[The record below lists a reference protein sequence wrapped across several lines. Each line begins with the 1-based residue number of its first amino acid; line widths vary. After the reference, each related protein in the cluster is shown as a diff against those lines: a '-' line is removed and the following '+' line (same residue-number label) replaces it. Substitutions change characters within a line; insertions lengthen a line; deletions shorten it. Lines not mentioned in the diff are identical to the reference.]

1 MVLAFVGV
9 LSRNL
14 MPTSISTNLRITK
27 MKTDKL
33 EFHPHIITFL
43 IIVFCYL
50 INGPAYPFAGNL
62 IWLPLGAMSLCFLL
76 FGFRVFFAAILAS
89 QFSEFWFHSQP
100 FFDQITLIRT
110 ISGAIGPALAIASMR
125 FFKLSNFF
133 DGDKLVFHHLIFLA
147 ILTALFNT
155 LTAFFVS
162 SYIVSN
168 GQANETINATDFLRN
183 YLMGDI
189 LGCLIVLFFAAF
201 VVVPFIKYFFPKI
214 APSE

>member
-1 MVLAFVGV
+1 
-9 LSRNL
+9 
-14 MPTSISTNLRITK
+14 
-27 MKTDKL
+27 MKSEAL
-33 EFHPHIITFL
+33 EFQPQIITLL
-43 IIVFCYL
+43 IVVLCYF
-50 INGPAYPFAGNL
+50 INGPAYPFEGNL
-62 IWLPLGAMSLCFLL
+62 IWLPLGGMSLCFLL
-76 FGFRVFFAAILAS
+76 FGFRVVFAAILAS
-89 QFSEFWFHSQP
+89 QLSEFWFHSQP
-100 FFDQITLIRT
+100 FFDQVTLIRT
-110 ISGAIGPALAIASMR
+110 ISGAMGPALAIASMR

-189 LGCLIVLFFAAF
+189 LGCLIVLFFAAL
-201 VVVPFIKYFFPKI
+201 VVVPFIKYFFPKLG
-214 APSE
+214 PSE

>member
-1 MVLAFVGV
+1 
-9 LSRNL
+9 
-14 MPTSISTNLRITK
+14 
-27 MKTDKL
+27 MKSEAL
-33 EFHPHIITFL
+33 EFQPQIITLL
-43 IIVFCYL
+43 IVVLCYF
-50 INGPAYPFAGNL
+50 INGPAYPFEGNL
-62 IWLPLGAMSLCFLL
+62 IWLPLGGMSLCFLL
-76 FGFRVFFAAILAS
+76 FGFRVVFAAILAS
-89 QFSEFWFHSQP
+89 QLSEFWFHSQP
-100 FFDQITLIRT
+100 FFDQVTLIRT
-110 ISGAIGPALAIASMR
+110 ISGAMGPALAIASMR

-133 DGDKLVFHHLIFLA
+133 DGVKLVFHHLIFLA

-189 LGCLIVLFFAAF
+189 LGCLIVLFFAAL

>member
-1 MVLAFVGV
+1 
-9 LSRNL
+9 
-14 MPTSISTNLRITK
+14 
-27 MKTDKL
+27 MKSEAL
-33 EFHPHIITFL
+33 EFQPQIITLL
-43 IIVFCYL
+43 IVVLCYF
-50 INGPAYPFAGNL
+50 INGPAYPFEGNL
-62 IWLPLGAMSLCFLL
+62 IWLPLGGMSLCFLL
-76 FGFRVFFAAILAS
+76 FGFRVVFAAILAS
-89 QFSEFWFHSQP
+89 QLSEFWFHSQP
-100 FFDQITLIRT
+100 FFDQVTLIRT
-110 ISGAIGPALAIASMR
+110 ISGVIGPALAIASMR

-189 LGCLIVLFFAAF
+189 LGCLIVLFFAAL

>member
-1 MVLAFVGV
+1 
-9 LSRNL
+9 
-14 MPTSISTNLRITK
+14 
-27 MKTDKL
+27 MKSEAL
-33 EFHPHIITFL
+33 EFQPQIITLL
-43 IIVFCYL
+43 IVVLCYF
-50 INGPAYPFAGNL
+50 INGPAYPFEGNL
-62 IWLPLGAMSLCFLL
+62 IWLPLGGMSLCFLL
-76 FGFRVFFAAILAS
+76 FGFRVVFVAILAS
-89 QFSEFWFHSQP
+89 QLSEFWFHSQP
-100 FFDQITLIRT
+100 FFDQVTLIRT
-110 ISGAIGPALAIASMR
+110 ISGAMGPALAIASMR

-189 LGCLIVLFFAAF
+189 LGCLMVLFFAAL

-214 APSE
+214 GPSE

>member
-1 MVLAFVGV
+1 
-9 LSRNL
+9 
-14 MPTSISTNLRITK
+14 
-27 MKTDKL
+27 MKSDAL
-33 EFHPHIITFL
+33 EFQSQITTFL
-43 IIVFCYL
+43 IVVLCYF
-50 INGPAYPFAGNL
+50 INGPAYPFEGNL

-76 FGFRVFFAAILAS
+76 FGFRVVFAAILAS
-89 QFSEFWFHSQP
+89 QFSEFWFHSQL
-100 FFDQITLIRT
+100 FFDQVTLIRT
-110 ISGAIGPALAIASMR
+110 VSGAIGPALAIASMR

-168 GQANETINATDFLRN
+168 GHSSETINATDFLRN
-183 YLMGDI
+183 FLIGDI
-189 LGCLIVLFFAAF
+189 LGCLTVIFFAAL
-201 VVVPFIKYFFPKI
+201 VVVPFIKYFFPRI

>member
-1 MVLAFVGV
+1 
-9 LSRNL
+9 
-14 MPTSISTNLRITK
+14 
-27 MKTDKL
+27 MKSDAL
-33 EFHPHIITFL
+33 EFQPQIITLL
-43 IIVFCYL
+43 IVVLCYF
-50 INGPAYPFAGNL
+50 INGPAYPFEGNL
-62 IWLPLGAMSLCFLL
+62 IWLPLGGMSLCFLL
-76 FGFRVFFAAILAS
+76 FGFRVVFAAILAS
-89 QFSEFWFHSQP
+89 QLSEFWFHSQP
-100 FFDQITLIRT
+100 FFDQVTLIRT
-110 ISGAIGPALAIASMR
+110 ISGAMGPALAIASMR

-168 GQANETINATDFLRN
+168 GQANETINATYFLRN

-189 LGCLIVLFFAAF
+189 LGCLIVLFFAAL

>member
-1 MVLAFVGV
+1 MKSEALEFQPQIITLLIGV
-9 LSRNL
+9 L
-14 MPTSISTNLRITK
+14 
-27 MKTDKL
+27 
-33 EFHPHIITFL
+33 
-43 IIVFCYL
+43 CYF
-50 INGPAYPFAGNL
+50 INGPAYPFEGNL
-62 IWLPLGAMSLCFLL
+62 IWLPLGGMSLCFLL
-76 FGFRVFFAAILAS
+76 FGFRVVFAAILAS
-89 QFSEFWFHSQP
+89 QLSEFWFHSQP
-100 FFDQITLIRT
+100 FFDQVTLIRT
-110 ISGAIGPALAIASMR
+110 ISGVIGPALAIASMR

-189 LGCLIVLFFAAF
+189 LGCLIVLFFAAL

>member
-1 MVLAFVGV
+1 
-9 LSRNL
+9 
-14 MPTSISTNLRITK
+14 
-27 MKTDKL
+27 MKSDAL
-33 EFHPHIITFL
+33 EFQSQITTFL
-43 IIVFCYL
+43 IVVLCYF
-50 INGPAYPFAGNL
+50 INGPAYPFEGNL

-76 FGFRVFFAAILAS
+76 FGFRVVFAAILAS
-89 QFSEFWFHSQP
+89 QFSEFWFHSQL
-100 FFDQITLIRT
+100 FFDQVTLIRT
-110 ISGAIGPALAIASMR
+110 VSGAIGPALAIASMR

-189 LGCLIVLFFAAF
+189 LGCLIVLFFSAL

>member
-1 MVLAFVGV
+1 
-9 LSRNL
+9 
-14 MPTSISTNLRITK
+14 
-27 MKTDKL
+27 MKSEAL
-33 EFHPHIITFL
+33 EFQPQIITLL
-43 IIVFCYL
+43 IVVLCYF
-50 INGPAYPFAGNL
+50 INGPAYPFEGNL
-62 IWLPLGAMSLCFLL
+62 IWLPLGGMSLCFLL
-76 FGFRVFFAAILAS
+76 FGFRVVFAAILAS
-89 QFSEFWFHSQP
+89 QLSEFWFHSQP
-100 FFDQITLIRT
+100 FFDQVTLIRT
-110 ISGAIGPALAIASMR
+110 ISGAMGPALAIASMR

-189 LGCLIVLFFAAF
+189 LGCLIVLFFAAL

-214 APSE
+214 EPSE

>member
-1 MVLAFVGV
+1 
-9 LSRNL
+9 
-14 MPTSISTNLRITK
+14 
-27 MKTDKL
+27 MKSEAL
-33 EFHPHIITFL
+33 EFQPQIITLL
-43 IIVFCYL
+43 IVVLCYF
-50 INGPAYPFAGNL
+50 INGPAYPFEGNL
-62 IWLPLGAMSLCFLL
+62 IWLPLGGMSLCFLL
-76 FGFRVFFAAILAS
+76 FGFRVVFAAILAS
-89 QFSEFWFHSQP
+89 QLSEFWFHSQP
-100 FFDQITLIRT
+100 FFDQVTLIRT
-110 ISGAIGPALAIASMR
+110 ISGAMGPALAIASMR

-189 LGCLIVLFFAAF
+189 LGCLIVLFFAAL
-201 VVVPFIKYFFPKI
+201 VIVPSIKYFFPKI

>member
-1 MVLAFVGV
+1 
-9 LSRNL
+9 
-14 MPTSISTNLRITK
+14 
-27 MKTDKL
+27 MKSEAL
-33 EFHPHIITFL
+33 EFQPQIITLL
-43 IIVFCYL
+43 IVVLCYF
-50 INGPAYPFAGNL
+50 INGPAYPFEGNL
-62 IWLPLGAMSLCFLL
+62 IWLPLGGMSLCFLL
-76 FGFRVFFAAILAS
+76 FGFRVVFAAILAS
-89 QFSEFWFHSQP
+89 QLSEFWFHSQP
-100 FFDQITLIRT
+100 FFDQVTLIRT
-110 ISGAIGPALAIASMR
+110 ISGAMGPALAIASMR

-189 LGCLIVLFFAAF
+189 LGCLIVLFFAAL

-214 APSE
+214 APGE

>member
-1 MVLAFVGV
+1 
-9 LSRNL
+9 
-14 MPTSISTNLRITK
+14 
-27 MKTDKL
+27 MKSDAL
-33 EFHPHIITFL
+33 EFQSQITTFL
-43 IIVFCYL
+43 IVVLCYF
-50 INGPAYPFAGNL
+50 INGPAYPFEGNL
-62 IWLPLGAMSLCFLL
+62 IWLPLGGMSLCFLL
-76 FGFRVFFAAILAS
+76 FGFRVVFAAILAS
-89 QFSEFWFHSQP
+89 QLSEFWFHSQP
-100 FFDQITLIRT
+100 FFDQVTLIRT
-110 ISGAIGPALAIASMR
+110 ISGAMGPALAIASMR

-183 YLMGDI
+183 YLMGDV
-189 LGCLIVLFFAAF
+189 LGCLIVLFFAAL

>member
-1 MVLAFVGV
+1 
-9 LSRNL
+9 
-14 MPTSISTNLRITK
+14 
-27 MKTDKL
+27 
-33 EFHPHIITFL
+33 
-43 IIVFCYL
+43 
-50 INGPAYPFAGNL
+50 
-62 IWLPLGAMSLCFLL
+62 
-76 FGFRVFFAAILAS
+76 
-89 QFSEFWFHSQP
+89 
-100 FFDQITLIRT
+100 
-110 ISGAIGPALAIASMR
+110 MR

-189 LGCLIVLFFAAF
+189 LGCLLVLFFAAL

-214 APSE
+214 VPSE

>member
-1 MVLAFVGV
+1 
-9 LSRNL
+9 
-14 MPTSISTNLRITK
+14 
-27 MKTDKL
+27 MKSEAL
-33 EFHPHIITFL
+33 EFQPQIITLL
-43 IIVFCYL
+43 IVVLCYF
-50 INGPAYPFAGNL
+50 INGPAYPFEGNL
-62 IWLPLGAMSLCFLL
+62 IWLPLGGMSLCFLL
-76 FGFRVFFAAILAS
+76 FGFRVVFAAILAS
-89 QFSEFWFHSQP
+89 QLSEFWFHSQP
-100 FFDQITLIRT
+100 FFDQVTLIRT
-110 ISGAIGPALAIASMR
+110 ISGAMGPALAIASMR

-133 DGDKLVFHHLIFLA
+133 DGDKLVFHHLLFLA

-189 LGCLIVLFFAAF
+189 LGCLIVLFFAAL

>member
-1 MVLAFVGV
+1 
-9 LSRNL
+9 
-14 MPTSISTNLRITK
+14 
-27 MKTDKL
+27 MKSEAL
-33 EFHPHIITFL
+33 EFQPQIITLL
-43 IIVFCYL
+43 IVVLCYF
-50 INGPAYPFAGNL
+50 INGPAYPFEGNL
-62 IWLPLGAMSLCFLL
+62 IWLPLGGMSLCFLL
-76 FGFRVFFAAILAS
+76 FGFRVVFAAILAS
-89 QFSEFWFHSQP
+89 QLSEFWFHSQP
-100 FFDQITLIRT
+100 FFDQVTLIRT
-110 ISGAIGPALAIASMR
+110 ISGVIGPALAIASMR

-189 LGCLIVLFFAAF
+189 LGCLIVLFFAAL

-214 APSE
+214 APGE

>member
-1 MVLAFVGV
+1 
-9 LSRNL
+9 
-14 MPTSISTNLRITK
+14 
-27 MKTDKL
+27 MKSEAL
-33 EFHPHIITFL
+33 EFQPQIITLL
-43 IIVFCYL
+43 IVVLCYF
-50 INGPAYPFAGNL
+50 INGPAYPFEGNL
-62 IWLPLGAMSLCFLL
+62 IWLPLGGMSLCFLL
-76 FGFRVFFAAILAS
+76 FGFRVVFAAILAS
-89 QFSEFWFHSQP
+89 QLSEFWFHSQP
-100 FFDQITLIRT
+100 FFDQVTLIRT
-110 ISGAIGPALAIASMR
+110 ISGAMGPALAIASMR

-189 LGCLIVLFFAAF
+189 LGCLIVLFFAAL
-201 VVVPFIKYFFPKI
+201 VIVPSIKYFFPKI
-214 APSE
+214 TPLE

>member
-1 MVLAFVGV
+1 
-9 LSRNL
+9 
-14 MPTSISTNLRITK
+14 
-27 MKTDKL
+27 MKSEAL
-33 EFHPHIITFL
+33 EFQPQIITLL
-43 IIVFCYL
+43 IVVLCYF
-50 INGPAYPFAGNL
+50 INGPAYPFEGNL
-62 IWLPLGAMSLCFLL
+62 IWLPLGGMSLCFLL
-76 FGFRVFFAAILAS
+76 FGFRVVFAAILAS
-89 QFSEFWFHSQP
+89 QLSEFWFHSQP
-100 FFDQITLIRT
+100 FFDQVTLIRT
-110 ISGAIGPALAIASMR
+110 ISGAMGPALAIASMR

-189 LGCLIVLFFAAF
+189 LGCLIVLFFAAL

>member
-1 MVLAFVGV
+1 
-9 LSRNL
+9 
-14 MPTSISTNLRITK
+14 
-27 MKTDKL
+27 MKSEAL
-33 EFHPHIITFL
+33 EFQPQIITLL
-43 IIVFCYL
+43 IVVLCYF
-50 INGPAYPFAGNL
+50 INGPAYPFEGNL
-62 IWLPLGAMSLCFLL
+62 IWLPFGGMSLCFLL
-76 FGFRVFFAAILAS
+76 FGFRVVFAAILAS
-89 QFSEFWFHSQP
+89 QLSEFWFHSQP
-100 FFDQITLIRT
+100 FFDQVTLIRT
-110 ISGAIGPALAIASMR
+110 ISGAMGPALAIASMR

-189 LGCLIVLFFAAF
+189 LGCLIVLFFAAL

>member
-1 MVLAFVGV
+1 
-9 LSRNL
+9 
-14 MPTSISTNLRITK
+14 
-27 MKTDKL
+27 MKSEAL
-33 EFHPHIITFL
+33 EFHPQLITFF
-43 IIVFCYL
+43 IVVFCYL
-50 INGPAYPFAGNL
+50 INGPSYPLIGNL

-100 FFDQITLIRT
+100 FFDQVTLIRT

-133 DGDKLVFHHLIFLA
+133 DGEKLVFHHLIFLA

-155 LTAFFVS
+155 LIAFFVS
-162 SYIVSN
+162 SYIVSK
-168 GQANETINATDFLRN
+168 GEHFMKINATDFLRN
-183 YLMGDI
+183 YLMGDV
-189 LGCLIVLFFAAF
+189 LGCLIVLFFAAL

-214 APSE
+214 TPSE

>member
-1 MVLAFVGV
+1 
-9 LSRNL
+9 
-14 MPTSISTNLRITK
+14 
-27 MKTDKL
+27 MKSEAL
-33 EFHPHIITFL
+33 EFQPQIITLL
-43 IIVFCYL
+43 IVVLCYF
-50 INGPAYPFAGNL
+50 INGPAYPFEGNL
-62 IWLPLGAMSLCFLL
+62 IWLPLGGMSLCFLL
-76 FGFRVFFAAILAS
+76 FGFRVVFAAILAS
-89 QFSEFWFHSQP
+89 QLSEFWFHSQP
-100 FFDQITLIRT
+100 FFDQVTLIRT
-110 ISGAIGPALAIASMR
+110 ISGAMGPALAIASMR

-189 LGCLIVLFFAAF
+189 LGCLIVLFFAAL
-201 VVVPFIKYFFPKI
+201 VIVPLIKYFFPKI

>member
-27 MKTDKL
+27 MQTDKL

-43 IIVFCYL
+43 IVVFCYL

-100 FFDQITLIRT
+100 FFDQVTLIRT
-110 ISGAIGPALAIASMR
+110 ISGAIGPAFAIASMR

-133 DGDKLVFHHLIFLA
+133 DGDKLVFHHLIFLS

-189 LGCLIVLFFAAF
+189 LGCLIVLFFAAL

>member
-1 MVLAFVGV
+1 ML
-9 LSRNL
+9 
-14 MPTSISTNLRITK
+14 
-27 MKTDKL
+27 
-33 EFHPHIITFL
+33 
-43 IIVFCYL
+43 L
-50 INGPAYPFAGNL
+50 INGPAYPFEGNL

-76 FGFRVFFAAILAS
+76 FGFRVVFAAILAS

-100 FFDQITLIRT
+100 FFDQVTLIRT

-189 LGCLIVLFFAAF
+189 LGCLIVLFFAAL
-201 VVVPFIKYFFPKI
+201 VVVPLIKYFFPKI